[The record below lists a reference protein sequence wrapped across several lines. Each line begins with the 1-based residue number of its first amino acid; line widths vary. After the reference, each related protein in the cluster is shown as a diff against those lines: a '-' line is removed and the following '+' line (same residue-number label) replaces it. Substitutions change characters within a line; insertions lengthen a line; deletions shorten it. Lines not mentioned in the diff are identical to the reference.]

1 MKLNCLVIAILA
13 LATAACSTGRGDRT
27 PSSAGIEF
35 MGSTTHVGNSKAF
48 RIRDR
53 DNGVVCYGTA
63 ASGDSASASG
73 GQFQCFT
80 PKDIS
85 APAGSS
91 ASASPN
97 PAPAK
102 L

>member
-1 MKLNCLVIAILA
+1 MKLNIVLIAILS
-13 LATAACSTGRGDRT
+13 LTVTACSTGRGDRM
-27 PSSAGIEF
+27 PNSAGIEF

-80 PKDIS
+80 PKDIQ
-85 APAGSS
+85 APAASS
-91 ASASPN
+91 AASS
-97 PAPAK
+97 APAK